1 MSQDNDDFEIDFEVE
16 GVEDIQID
24 IEDDTPEAD
33 KGRDPLP
40 KELVEELENDELEEY
55 SEKVKIKLKQM
66 KKVWHDER
74 REKERLQ
81 REQDQAIAL
90 TRRILDENRTLK
102 KTLSQGE
109 MSLLDSYKQSAAL
122 EKEQARKAYREAYE
136 AGDTEKV
143 LEAQEKLQSAQLK
156 LSQLDNYKPTLQEI
170 EDTIDVAD
178 TAPAV
183 PQIDRKTR
191 AWQERNQWYGTD
203 PEMTAAALGL
213 HQKLE
218 RERGQQFVGSDEY
231 WTAIDA
237 TMTRRFPEYF
247 GESEKQPSTS
257 SRSGKPNVVAPAS
270 RSTAPKKVV
279 LSKSQIAVAK
289 KLGITPELYAKEY
302 AKEVAKMER

>member
-1 MSQDNDDFEIDFEVE
+1 MSTADQNNDDFGLDFEIE
-16 GVEDIQID
+16 GVDDVQID

-33 KGRDPLP
+33 KGREPLP

-81 REQDQAIAL
+81 REQDQAIA
-90 TRRILDENRTLK
+90 TARRLLDENRTLK

-109 MSLLDSYKQSAAL
+109 MSLLDSYKQSALL

-136 AGDTEKV
+136 AGDTDRV
-143 LEAQEKLQSAQLK
+143 LEANEKLQAAQLK
-156 LSQLDNYKPTLQEI
+156 LSQLDTYKPTLQDV

-178 TAPAV
+178 AAPVA

-191 AWQERNQWYGTD
+191 AWQERNQWYGSD

-218 RERGQQFVGSDEY
+218 TERGPQFVGSDEY

-237 TMTRRFPEYF
+237 TMSRRFPEYF

-257 SRSGKPNVVAPAS
+257 SRSSKPNVVAPAS
-270 RSTAPKKVV
+270 RSTSPKKIV
-279 LSKSQIAVAK
+279 LKQSQVDLAK
-289 KLGITPELYAKEY
+289 KLGITPEQYAKEL
-302 AKEVAKMER
+302 AKTER